1 MRTILITASD
11 VRAIVDRVGLDAI
24 MDENIRRIHEAF
36 RDYRP
41 VSRSGVG
48 PGRLPL
54 RVPPRRTAGDDAGA
68 GARRGGHD
76 QDRGLSP
83 REPQASRSPDH
94 SGHGGRVRGG
104 IRPPDRLV
112 DGTFLTALRTA
123 ATSAVASR
131 HLASPRSETLGLIGC
146 GGQSVAQL
154 HALSRVF
161 DLKRVL
167 TYDLVPERAA
177 SVAARASRF
186 CSPSLEIRSVPLREL
201 VATADIICT
210 QTSVGVGEGP
220 VFEDGV
226 TRPHLHV
233 NAVGADLPNKFEIPL
248 ALLKRSLVVPDFPAQ
263 TALEGE
269 CQRLEPA
276 DIGPSLI
283 EIVQNPE
290 LVAAARDRTTVFDS
304 TGFALEDHMT
314 AAQCSSTRGRPAS
327 AQRSRWSARRRIRS
341 IPMGSWIAAR
351 ADRRGPVSLVAST
364 LSPPP
369 SAAAGFKLTS
379 PNN

>member
-36 RDYRP
+36 RDYDPSRVQVSVRDGFRYTYPHVGLLEMMP
-41 VSRSGVG
+41 VRVPGGAATIKIVG
-48 PGRLPL
+48 YHPANPKL
-54 RVPPRRTAGDDAGA
+54 RVLPTILATVAVFEA
-68 GARRGGHD
+68 
-76 QDRGLSP
+76 
-83 REPQASRSPDH
+83 E
-94 SGHGGRVRGG
+94 SGHLTG
-104 IRPPDRLV
+104 LV

-123 ATSAVASR
+123 ATSAVAST

-161 DLKRVL
+161 DLKRVV

-177 SVAARASRF
+177 SLAARASRF
-186 CSPSLEIRSVPLREL
+186 CSPSLEFRSVPLLEL

-226 TRPHLHV
+226 TQPHLHV

-269 CQRLEPA
+269 CQRLDPA

-290 LVAAARDRTTVFDS
+290 LVAADRDRTTVFDS
-304 TGFALEDHMT
+304 TGFALEDHVT
-314 AAQCSSTRGRPAS
+314 AAQLFEYAREAGVGTTIEMECTSPDPFDPYGFVGRGAG
-327 AQRSRWSARRRIRS
+327 
-341 IPMGSWIAAR
+341 GSKR
-351 ADRRGPVSLVAST
+351 T
-364 LSPPP
+364 
-369 SAAAGFKLTS
+369 TS
-379 PNN
+379 PNT